1 MTQPPNIAI
10 FTDLDGTLLD
20 HDSYD
25 WTPAKPL
32 LGALIQQGIPV
43 VLTSSK
49 TAVELFPLRA
59 AMGLGGSPAICENG
73 AGVLAAHETQPPVRE
88 AYHRIRAALTTVS
101 PDLRQDFEGFGDM
114 STARIAEVTGLS
126 ETEACSAA
134 ERAFSEPGLWHGAD
148 EGREILL
155 AQLATAGITGQQG
168 GRFLTLGFGRTKA
181 DAMRQVADNLGADTT
196 IALGDA
202 PNDLEML
209 NAADHAIVVP
219 NPHAIALPPLRDETT
234 GRVIRAELPGPR
246 GWSAGLKQVLSGL
259 GIETEGGSRG

>member
-1 MTQPPNIAI
+1 MTRPPNIAI

-25 WTPAKPL
+25 WAPAKPL
-32 LGALIQQGIPV
+32 LDSLIQQGIPV

-49 TAVELFPLRA
+49 TAVELIPLRR
-59 AMGLGGSPAICENG
+59 AMGLGDSPAVCENG
-73 AGVLAAHETQPPVRE
+73 AGVLAAQSEQPPDRGR
-88 AYHRIRAALTTVS
+88 YFDIRAAIETIS
-101 PDLRQDFEGFGDM
+101 PDLRQHFEGFADM

-126 ETEACSAA
+126 EGDAQSAA
-134 ERAFSEPGLWHGAD
+134 ERAFSEPGLWHGTD
-148 EGREILL
+148 TDRNRFLTRL
-155 AQLATAGITGQQG
+155 AAAGIAAQQG
-168 GRFLTLGFGRTKA
+168 GRFLTLGHGQTKA
-181 DAMRQVADNLGADTT
+181 DAMRQVAKDMGAVTT

-202 PNDLEML
+202 PNDLAML

-219 NPHAIALPPLRDETT
+219 NPHAPALPPLREEAT
-234 GRVIRAELPGPR
+234 GRVTRAEMPGPR